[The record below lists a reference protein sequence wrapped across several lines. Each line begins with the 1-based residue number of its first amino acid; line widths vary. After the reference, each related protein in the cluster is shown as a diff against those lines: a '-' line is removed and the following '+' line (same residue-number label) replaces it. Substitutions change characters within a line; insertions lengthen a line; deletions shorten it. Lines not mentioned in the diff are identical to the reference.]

1 MTEGAAA
8 EQALAN
14 AEAGADRLQRT
25 LEQLLLLARVEG
37 SLDFDDGLQYTAAEV
52 ARLAIQDAS
61 GGDGAPILL
70 QVPAELP
77 DTPLAMPPV
86 LAIAALRNLLEN
98 AQRHTAPGS
107 AVRLTLL
114 PEAGRVRFE
123 VRDQGP
129 GIAAEHLEHLTRRFW
144 RHAASSGSGLG
155 LAIVQAI
162 AQRCDCTLTFD
173 SHADG
178 LRVSLTVPLQR

>member
-1 MTEGAAA
+1 M
-8 EQALAN
+8 
-14 AEAGADRLQRT
+14 
-25 LEQLLLLARVEG
+25 LARVEG
-37 SLDFDDGLQYTAAEV
+37 SLDFDDGLQCTAAEV

-70 QVPAELP
+70 QVPADLP

-107 AVRLTLL
+107 AVTLIL
-114 PEAGRVRFE
+114 QPEAGRVRFE

-162 AQRCDCTLTFD
+162 AQRCDCTLAFD
-173 SHADG
+173 SQGDG
-178 LRVSLTVPLQR
+178 LRVSLAVPLQR

>member
-37 SLDFDDGLQYTAAEV
+37 SLDFDDGLQCTAAEV

-70 QVPAELP
+70 QVPADLP

-107 AVRLTLL
+107 AVTLTLQ
-114 PEAGRVRFE
+114 PEAERVRFE

-173 SHADG
+173 SQAGG